1 MKFLRILSLF
11 ILFTACAFAG
21 NISTLERI
29 ENTGKIRVGLR
40 DNLYPFSFTDEK
52 GRFRGF
58 AYDIAS
64 LFNEKLSQH
73 LNKKIEM
80 IPVKITTQNRFEYV
94 LNDKIDIE
102 IGSTSY
108 SFKREELVDFSIIYF
123 FSETSILAYSQKINN
138 ITDLNGKIIGV
149 TKNTTNEE
157 SLLKFL
163 KEDHI
168 SPSKIVYLNEH
179 FDSVENLKN
188 KEIDAF
194 CSDRTILYGVKK
206 ILNSENFIILNTPIG
221 YEPYAFMMKENN
233 SDFRDFVNNF
243 IVWMV
248 KTGKYF
254 EIYEKWFDKAPVSP
268 FLKNYF
274 SVISYD
280 LPENW

>member
-163 KEDHI
+163 KENNI

>member
-138 ITDLNGKIIGV
+138 ITDLNNKIIGV

-163 KEDHI
+163 KENNI

>member
-29 ENTGKIRVGLR
+29 ENTGKIRVGFR

-138 ITDLNGKIIGV
+138 ITDLNNKIIGV

-163 KEDHI
+163 KENNI